1 MALKRLAV
9 WAAQPY
15 QKDRLFDPAS
25 PLNRDNC
32 LEPFHVLKA
41 RLSAAGWE
49 CHTQDAYKAAGIVPD
64 AVLFSDL
71 PSVPLSSALGN
82 WAGKTRN
89 FLILNECEVI
99 RPDNWDLRNH
109 EGFEAIFTW
118 SPRLV
123 DGRKYFKL
131 NFSMA
136 FPGPEA
142 SVSAGR
148 PGFCVMIAG
157 NKKKPHPLELY
168 SEREKT
174 VRWFEQNH
182 PAEFDLYGVGWD
194 RRTFSGPLLVRAL
207 NRIAPLTRLLAPKFP
222 SYRGTTARKNAL
234 LRNYKFSICY
244 ENARE
249 IPGYVTEKIFDCL
262 FAGCVPVYWG
272 APDIT
277 EYVPQDCFIDRR
289 VFNSHEELYAFLK
302 AMPET
307 ELVSRRAAIAA
318 YLAGDQ
324 GRPFTAEYFA
334 QTIAGRVLNG

>member
-32 LEPFHVLKA
+32 LEPFHALKA

-49 CHTQDAYKAAGIVPD
+49 CRTQDAYKAPGIVPD

-131 NFSMA
+131 NFSMT
-136 FPGPEA
+136 FPAPDAAPTAE
-142 SVSAGR
+142 R
-148 PGFCVMIAG
+148 TGFCVMIAG
-157 NKKKPHPLELY
+157 NKKRPHPLELY

-174 VRWFEQNH
+174 IRWFEREH
-182 PAEFDLYGVGWD
+182 PGEFDLYGAGWD
-194 RRTFSGPLLVRAL
+194 RKTFGGPRLVRAL
-207 NRIAPLTRLLAPKFP
+207 NRIGPLTRLLAERFP
-222 SYRGTTARKNAL
+222 SYRGTVKEKRPVLAQYR
-234 LRNYKFSICY
+234 FSICY

-249 IPGYVTEKIFDCL
+249 IPGYITEKIFDSF

-272 APDIT
+272 APDILSH
-277 EYVPQDCFIDRR
+277 VPKACFIDRR
-289 VFNSHEELYAFLK
+289 EFATHEDLYAYMK
-302 AMPET
+302 NMSEEEYAA
-307 ELVSRRAAIAA
+307 RRQAIRA
-318 YLAGDQ
+318 YLESPQAREFSGA
-324 GRPFTAEYFA
+324 FFAETVAKAVF
-334 QTIAGRVLNG
+334 I